1 MVDQDDKDPGAAL
14 AESGSE
20 GAVSEDV
27 GAEAISV
34 QGGDTEEKVERPAA
48 PDVPSL
54 EDTAEAHD
62 ALSLEDTPQAPDA
75 TPEPPPKAP
84 ATASTDENPQVL
96 INLSAA
102 SVTALLDAAE
112 TANDVAQA
120 AERVG
125 RSFQGGM
132 TELNRH
138 LGGIQKLN
146 KTIVYA
152 MGSILFLGLL
162 VFVYMATSLTVRLS
176 RMDATLEAVGTR
188 VVKQAAGL
196 RELEQIRE
204 AMGVVAETQRELLMA
219 QDQLTVALQD
229 AQQRLESLPSTV
241 PSALEPRIDS
251 ALAEG
256 MGAINS
262 RVDRLGTALGAQD
275 AVLKGTTEAVEAM
288 AKRLQTVDAR
298 SRSLLRLESDVEALV
313 TLSRERYLEVL
324 EAQLDVGDTGPR
336 LRFPPAEVRLGE
348 PIPENRAL
356 TEP

>member
-1 MVDQDDKDPGAAL
+1 MVDQDDKDPEAVL

-20 GAVSEDV
+20 GAASEEVSAEASFSDGGEAV
-27 GAEAISV
+27 ETVEASEADALEEAPAASEGTPEAPVDAPKETEGAES
-34 QGGDTEEKVERPAA
+34 
-48 PDVPSL
+48 
-54 EDTAEAHD
+54 
-62 ALSLEDTPQAPDA
+62 
-75 TPEPPPKAP
+75 
-84 ATASTDENPQVL
+84 
-96 INLSAA
+96 LSAA
-102 SVTALLDAAE
+102 SVSALLDAAE

-120 AERVG
+120 AERIG

-132 TELNRH
+132 TELNSH

-152 MGSILFLGLL
+152 MGGILFLGLL

-176 RMDATLEAVGTR
+176 RLDATLEAVGTR

-204 AMGVVAETQRELLMA
+204 SMGVVAETQRDLLLA
-219 QDQLTVALQD
+219 QDRLTVALQD

-298 SRSLLRLESDVEALV
+298 SRALLRLESDVEALV

-336 LRFPPAEVRLGE
+336 LRYPPRDVRLGE
-348 PIPENRAL
+348 TAPENRSL
-356 TEP
+356 TGSSDGGGAQ

>member
-1 MVDQDDKDPGAAL
+1 MVDQDDKDPEAVL

-20 GAVSEDV
+20 GAASEEVSAEASSSEGGEAVETVEASEADALEEAPAASEGMPEAPV
-27 GAEAISV
+27 DAPKETEGAES
-34 QGGDTEEKVERPAA
+34 
-48 PDVPSL
+48 
-54 EDTAEAHD
+54 
-62 ALSLEDTPQAPDA
+62 
-75 TPEPPPKAP
+75 
-84 ATASTDENPQVL
+84 
-96 INLSAA
+96 LSAA
-102 SVTALLDAAE
+102 SVSALLDAAE

-120 AERVG
+120 AERIG

-132 TELNRH
+132 TELNSH

-152 MGSILFLGLL
+152 MGGILFLGLL

-176 RMDATLEAVGTR
+176 RLDATLEAVGTR

-204 AMGVVAETQRELLMA
+204 SMGVVAETQRELLLA
-219 QDQLTVALQD
+219 QDRLTVALQD

-298 SRSLLRLESDVEALV
+298 SRALLRLESDVQALV

-324 EAQLDVGDTGPR
+324 EAQLAVGDTGPR
-336 LRFPPAEVRLGE
+336 LRYPPAEVRLGD
-348 PIPENRAL
+348 PTPENRAL
-356 TEP
+356 TEPQEGRSEP

>member
-1 MVDQDDKDPGAAL
+1 MVDQDDKDPGAPL

-27 GAEAISV
+27 SAEANSV
-34 QGGDTEEKVERPAA
+34 QGGDTKENVEHPAA

-54 EDTAEAHD
+54 EDT
-62 ALSLEDTPQAPDA
+62 PQAPGA
-75 TPEPPPKAP
+75 IPEPPPETQ
-84 ATASTDENPQVL
+84 ATASTAENPQVL

-112 TANDVAQA
+112 TANNVAQA
-120 AERVG
+120 AERIG

-132 TELNRH
+132 TELNSH

-152 MGSILFLGLL
+152 MGGILFLGLL

-176 RMDATLEAVGTR
+176 RLDATLEAVGTR

-204 AMGVVAETQRELLMA
+204 AMGVVSETQRELLLA
-219 QDQLTVALQD
+219 QDRLTVALQD

-262 RVDRLGTALGAQD
+262 RVDGLGTALGAQD

-298 SRSLLRLESDVEALV
+298 TRSLLRLEADVEALV

-324 EAQLDVGDTGPR
+324 EAQLAVGDTGPR
-336 LRFPPAEVRLGE
+336 LRYPRAEVRLGD
-348 PIPENRAL
+348 PTPDPRAL
-356 TEP
+356 TEPQEGRSEP